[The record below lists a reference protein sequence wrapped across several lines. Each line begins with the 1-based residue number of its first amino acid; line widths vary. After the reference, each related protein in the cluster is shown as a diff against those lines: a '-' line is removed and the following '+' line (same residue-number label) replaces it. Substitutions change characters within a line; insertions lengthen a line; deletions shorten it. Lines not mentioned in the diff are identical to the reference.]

1 PSAECCVN
9 LILVFV
15 VHNAWVCVLLSCNFM
30 VTGYI
35 RAECHLL
42 RYLSVAPCL
51 SHTHP
56 HTHTHTHTHT
66 QTYTCT
72 FLPQTHTPYSFAS
85 SYPWLSSHSDTIHTY
100 MLLNTQTYTN
110 TWQSTDRSAD

>member
-51 SHTHP
+51 SHTHA
-56 HTHTHTHTHT
+56 HTHTHTHTHPLCLVVSLASNVWCLGT
-66 QTYTCT
+66 IERRATS
-72 FLPQTHTPYSFAS
+72 FSLSAPLPVSHTHTR
-85 SYPWLSSHSDTIHTY
+85 THTH
-100 MLLNTQTYTN
+100 THTHTF
-110 TWQSTDRSAD
+110 S

>member
-51 SHTHP
+51 SHTH
-56 HTHTHTHTHT
+56 THTMQQHRNK
-66 QTYTCT
+66 
-72 FLPQTHTPYSFAS
+72 PPKVRKRRSI
-85 SYPWLSSHSDTIHTY
+85 SYPLHQVPLPTPTAHAPATVSHVH
-100 MLLNTQTYTN
+100 
-110 TWQSTDRSAD
+110 WG